1 MTPSPAR
8 QRPWLPTQALIKPL
22 MASAPL
28 ALGAVLLGWS
38 TTPPVRAHAI
48 ESSLDHLSR
57 QTERFATESFA
68 AELELNSRFST
79 GEPVDAASVRLL
91 PPEGP
96 GIELGHTDA
105 DGRLRFALP
114 DDAAADWE
122 LQVDAGPGHRDY
134 LELAEA
140 GAMPP
145 LAASPRP
152 PAALRRTA
160 LGRLLAHR
168 PGGVQQP
175 LLGSLAKGGV
185 MVGLGAG
192 GALLLARRRRQ

>member
-1 MTPSPAR
+1 MTASTLR
-8 QRPWLPTQALIKPL
+8 QRPWLPIQALIKAL

-28 ALGAVLLGWS
+28 TLGAVLLGWS
-38 TTPPVRAHAI
+38 TTPPARAHAI
-48 ESSLDHLSR
+48 ESSLEHLSS
-57 QTERFATESFA
+57 QTERFA

-79 GEPVDAASVRLL
+79 GEPVDAATVRLL

-96 GIELGHTDA
+96 GIDLGRTDA

-134 LELAEA
+134 LGLAE
-140 GAMPP
+140 GSAMPP
-145 LAASPRP
+145 LEASPTP

-185 MVGLGAG
+185 MVGLGAA
-192 GALLLARRRRQ
+192 GALLLARRRH

>member
-1 MTPSPAR
+1 MTASTAR
-8 QRPWLPTQALIKPL
+8 QRPWLPIKALIKVL

-28 ALGAVLLGWS
+28 ALGTVLLGWS
-38 TTPPVRAHAI
+38 TSPPARAHAI
-48 ESSLDHLSR
+48 ESSLEHLS
-57 QTERFATESFA
+57 QQTESFA

-79 GEPVDAASVRLL
+79 GEPVDAATVRLL

-96 GIELGHTDA
+96 GIELGRTDA
-105 DGRLRFALP
+105 EGRLRFTLP
-114 DDAAADWE
+114 DAAAADWE

-140 GAMPP
+140 GAAPA
-145 LAASPRP
+145 LAASPTP
-152 PAALRRTA
+152 PAAWRRTA

-185 MVGLGAG
+185 MVGLGAA
-192 GALLLARRRRQ
+192 GALLLARRRRH